1 MSTDPTAGHTPGQ
14 APSATPPRDDDRSL
28 GAIVGDIADD
38 LSTMVR
44 SELELAKAEVTQEV
58 AKAGKAGG
66 AFGGAAV
73 CGWFALLFLSLFA
86 MYLLDDAME
95 TAWAALIV
103 FGVWALAA
111 AALALFGRAKA
122 RAIRNPIDPTRKNLK
137 EDVQWATNRSS

>member
-1 MSTDPTAGHTPGQ
+1 MAVVRGGDD
-14 APSATPPRDDDRSL
+14 ATVGLVTLDDLLERL
-28 GAIVGDIADD
+28 VGDIADD

-73 CGWFALLFLSLFA
+73 SGWFALLFLSLFA

-103 FGVWALAA
+103 FVVWTLAA
-111 AALALFGRAKA
+111 VALALFGRSKA
-122 RAIRNPIDPTRKNLK
+122 RAIRNPIDPTRRNLK
-137 EDVQWATNRSS
+137 EDVSWATTRNS